1 MLIVAQIFAN
11 GTKLKE
17 CGSNICGLA
26 KKYEGL
32 INGLFNKLEKLN
44 TYAWSGQS
52 ANDYVRSIKL
62 EKKQYQELAKNI
74 YAYGSEL
81 YNIGESI
88 NSTIERLN

>member
-1 MLIVAQIFAN
+1 MAQIFAN

-17 CGSNICGLA
+17 CGSNICSLS

-32 INGLFNKLEKLN
+32 IEGLFNRLEKLN

-62 EKKQYQELAKNI
+62 EKNQYLVLAKNI

-81 YNIGESI
+81 YNVGESI
-88 NSTIERLN
+88 NNTIERLN